1 MEEEKKQQKVP
12 PRSEWKKLTLP
23 QLYEARGN
31 LQEIYYSARRSMA
44 SYADQYAKLLA
55 SLDVVIREKE
65 LEAGQAGNFHVVA

>member
-1 MEEEKKQQKVP
+1 MEETNKPKVP

-31 LQEIYYSARRSMA
+31 LQEIYYMARKSMA
-44 SYADQYAKLLA
+44 TYAEQYAKLLT

-65 LEAGQAGNFHVVA
+65 QEAGQSWNFHVVA